1 MSCLGAFRSKIAAWG
16 RPFGPHTGPR
26 AFARGDCAD
35 AGTSGPADV
44 FDKVLSDSITAA
56 FAVWEKS
63 PYLKILLTV
72 AVLGLRLVTTFLTL
86 LAPFVAFLG
95 VRFLILLMLTV
106 GPVIILLVL
115 HANPAVQSRLTHEN
129 LFSFTSRFCVRLEM
143 KHFRSGSPSA

>member
-26 AFARGDCAD
+26 AFARGDRAD

-56 FAVWEKS
+56 LAVWEKS

-95 VRFLILLMLTV
+95 VQFLILLMLTV

-115 HANPAVQSRLTHEN
+115 HANPAVQSRPRTKIY
-129 LFSFTSRFCVRLEM
+129 FSFTSRFCVRLEM
-143 KHFRSGSPSA
+143 KHFRSGSPAA